1 MDDFSI
7 YGDSFEQCLHHL
19 KLVLQRCME
28 KNLTLNWEKC
38 HFMVKQGIVLGHEVS
53 NKGIEVDRSKVEVIT
68 KLPEPKC
75 LKDIRS
81 FLGHAGFY
89 RRFIQG
95 FSKIS
100 RPLTN
105 LLGKDVPFKFDE
117 ECLQA
122 WEELKR
128 RLVSAPII
136 SAPDWTRPFE
146 IMCDASDYA
155 IGAVLEQRIDNRQH
169 VIYYASRTLNEAQ
182 LNYTTT
188 EKEFLAVVFALEKFR
203 QYLLG
208 SRITFLLITPPLDT

>member
-1 MDDFSI
+1 MHEEKLDTQLGEVSL
-7 YGDSFEQCLHHL
+7 YGQA
-19 KLVLQRCME
+19 R
-28 KNLTLNWEKC
+28 NYPR
-38 HFMVKQGIVLGHEVS
+38 HEVS
-53 NKGIEVDRSKVEVIT
+53 HKGIEVDRSKVDVIT

-81 FLGHAGFY
+81 FLGHAVFY

-105 LLGKDVPFKFDE
+105 LLEKDVPFNFDK

-122 WEELKR
+122 WEELKH
-128 RLVSAPII
+128 RLISEPII

-155 IGAVLEQRIDNRQH
+155 IGAVL
-169 VIYYASRTLNEAQ
+169 
-182 LNYTTT
+182 
-188 EKEFLAVVFALEKFR
+188 
-203 QYLLG
+203 G
-208 SRITFLLITPPLDT
+208 